1 MRFSSHHSRF
11 TLARWLGLALA
22 TLALAG
28 CASFFSDYS
37 ARNGVSS
44 SVVDYLYPPGTAFEP
59 ASEGTP
65 EIRLPARVGLMF
77 VPSSRTPAG
86 LTPADREALLGQVRN
101 AFKAH
106 EFIERIEIVPDSY
119 LRPRGGFEN
128 LEQIARLHGLDLVAL
143 VSYDQVSST
152 DETAASFLYWTI
164 IGAYT
169 VPATRNQV
177 NTFVETTVFDVAT
190 RTLLL
195 RAPGQDQRGGGSTA
209 VHSDA
214 VRERLGQEG
223 FQAAVTTMIPN
234 LETAIGQFGTRVRE
248 EGHVKLVDRQ
258 SGKQWNGRSGGGGSV
273 QAWELALLLA
283 GLALLL
289 LRRWG

>member
-1 MRFSSHHSRF
+1 MRFPRSHAHS
-11 TLARWLGLALA
+11 APVRWLALA
-22 TLALAG
+22 LVTLSLAG

-37 ARNGVSS
+37 ARSGVSS
-44 SVVDYLYPPGTAFEP
+44 SVVDYLYPPGTDFKP

-86 LTPADREALLGQVRN
+86 LTPAHREALLGQVRD
-101 AFKAH
+101 AFKQH
-106 EFIERIEIVPDSY
+106 DFIERIEIVPDSY
-119 LRPRGGFEN
+119 LRPRGGFDN

-152 DETAASFLYWTI
+152 DETVASFLYWTI
-164 IGAYT
+164 VGAYT

-177 NTFVETTVFDVAT
+177 NTFVETTVFDVST

-214 VRERLGQEG
+214 VRERLGEEG
-223 FQAAVTTMIPN
+223 FQAAVTAMIPN
-234 LETAIGQFGTRVRE
+234 LETAIGQFRTRVRE

-258 SGKQWNGRSGGGGSV
+258 SGKQWSGRNGGGGSV

-289 LRRWG
+289 LRRRG